1 LWGACPLRG
10 RSRPP
15 GYRSSVF
22 VWWVG
27 FVRAGRD
34 LIVRS
39 TVCRWL
45 VMAIVL
51 VAAASLAVVVAD
63 IVLAPAAAPAR
74 ADASTGSGGLFV
86 DAVGRLL
93 DTRNGTGGYSTP
105 MPTLTWRSVAVDG
118 QDGIPA
124 SGVSA
129 VQVTVTAVSPAQA
142 GIVYLAPDGVS
153 NPPTV
158 SNLVYDHGVVGTIS
172 NTAIVAVGSNGKIQ
186 AKANSPVNLIL
197 DVQGYYTAG
206 LTAAGGYVPL
216 PGARIVNTRN
226 GTGVPQAKLA
236 QNSTT
241 TIQVG
246 GRGGVPSN
254 ASAVFVTL
262 TPTDYHPTAGGH
274 LTVYPAGATVPTS
287 SLNFSANISTALGAE
302 VDLNT
307 AGQMAVKVSGS
318 MGSIDLIV
326 DVVGYFTPTST
337 TGGFTPAATR
347 VYDSRTPPHVRLPAG
362 ATRTVPTAGVHGVPA
377 VGSGISAV
385 AINLLVISSSTAS
398 GWLRLWADDQP
409 QPSVSMMNF
418 GPSETRSNL
427 TVVRLGADGG
437 IKIRNGSGGPVDF
450 VFDVEGWYNTVGAP
464 IKARID
470 NAVYDWWAQP
480 VSVNDGAYTWVG
492 SIAKAGTVRVA
503 KVNRAAGTY
512 QWATLTSVGDIY
524 HDEHN
529 TPALAFEDSEP
540 NLIAFYTQHGAD
552 NIMRYR
558 TINRTTLAVGPL
570 KTLTFSGNITY
581 AQVIRN
587 GTRLMVLTRV
597 GTSWRYRITDDFA
610 SLWSAERVLI
620 NASGYGT
627 LYSLVKPASSNGDVN
642 HLAVYG
648 HPLSSTF
655 RNVVYA
661 QIHLQSGD
669 VTLTNGQVIGSIN
682 DPGGPN
688 LRPEQLQAAITPG
701 TGFKVRLLDVD
712 TVRGRPAIAYAIWN
726 AAVAEDAPAT
736 YKVEMYQDNN
746 TWKSPPWSLAA
757 GKPFGYD
764 PAVHYVGGMAIGRDN
779 VIYSARE
786 SDGTWILEKWAWSE
800 SEGTI
805 KLADV
810 IARDSTQKLARPYV
824 PARDGETDLTI
835 DRFETYSSYTN
846 YTSDILVF

>member
-1 LWGACPLRG
+1 
-10 RSRPP
+10 
-15 GYRSSVF
+15 
-22 VWWVG
+22 
-27 FVRAGRD
+27 
-34 LIVRS
+34 
-39 TVCRWL
+39 
-45 VMAIVL
+45 MAAVP
-51 VAAASLAVVVAD
+51 VVTASLAVVVAD
-63 IVLAPAAAPAR
+63 VVLAPHAAPAR
-74 ADASTGSGGLFV
+74 ADASTGTGGLFV
-86 DAVGRLL
+86 DTVGRLL

-118 QDGIPA
+118 QAGIPS

-158 SNLVYDHGVVGTIS
+158 SNLVYDHGVAGSIS
-172 NTAIVAVGSNGKIQ
+172 NTAIVAVGTNGKIQ

-206 LTAAGGYVPL
+206 DTAAGGYVPL
-216 PGARIVNTRN
+216 PGARIVNTQN
-226 GTGVPQAKLA
+226 GTGVPQAKLG

-246 GRGGVPSN
+246 GRGGVSAN

-262 TPTDYHPTAGGH
+262 TPTDYHPTAGGY
-274 LTVYPAGATVPTS
+274 LAVYPAGGTVPTI

-326 DVVGYFTPTST
+326 DVVGYFAPTST
-337 TGGFTPAATR
+337 TGAFTPASTR
-347 VYDSRTPPHVRLPAG
+347 VYDSRTAPHVRLAAG

-377 VGSGISAV
+377 AGSGISAV

-409 QPSVSMMNF
+409 QPGVSMMNF
-418 GPSETRSNL
+418 RPSETRSNL

-450 VFDVEGWYNTVGAP
+450 VFDVEGWYNTVGAA
-464 IKARID
+464 IKVRID

-480 VSVNDGAYTWVG
+480 VSVNDGAYTWIG
-492 SIAKAGTVRVA
+492 SIATAGTVRVA

-529 TPALAFEDSEP
+529 TPALAFEDAQP
-540 NLIAFYTQHGAD
+540 DLMAFYTQHGTD

-558 TINRTTLAVGPL
+558 TINRTSLAVGPL
-570 KTLTFSGNITY
+570 KTLTFSGTITY
-581 AQVIRN
+581 AQIIRN
-587 GTRLMVLTRV
+587 GTRLLILTRV
-597 GTSWRYRITDDFA
+597 GDSWRYRITDDFG
-610 SLWSAERVLI
+610 STWSAEKVLI
-620 NASGYGT
+620 NASGYGQV
-627 LYSLVKPASSNGDVN
+627 YSLVKPISDDGDVN
-642 HLAVYG
+642 HLAFYG
-648 HPLSSTF
+648 HPVSSTF
-655 RNVVYA
+655 RNVAYA

-688 LRPEQLQAAITPG
+688 LRPEQLQAAITPS
-701 TGFKVRLLDVD
+701 TGFKVRLLDVY
-712 TVRGRPAIAYAIWN
+712 TIRNRPAIAYAIWN
-726 AAVAEDAPAT
+726 AGVAADAPAT
-736 YKVEMYQDNN
+736 YKVEMYQDDN
-746 TWKSPPWSLAA
+746 TWKSAPWSLAA
-757 GKPFGYD
+757 GDPFGYN
-764 PAVHYVGGMAIGRDN
+764 PAVHYIGGMAIGRDN
-779 VIYSARE
+779 MIYSARE
-786 SDGTWILEKWAWSE
+786 SNGTWFLEKWAWSE
-800 SEGTI
+800 SRGTFI
-805 KLADV
+805 LADE

-824 PARDGETDLTI
+824 PAHDGGTDVI
-835 DRFETYSSYTN
+835 INRFEKYSSYTD
-846 YTSDILVF
+846 YISDILVY

>member
-1 LWGACPLRG
+1 L
-10 RSRPP
+10 
-15 GYRSSVF
+15 F
-22 VWWVG
+22 
-27 FVRAGRD
+27 
-34 LIVRS
+34 
-39 TVCRWL
+39 CRWL
-45 VMAIVL
+45 VTAVVL
-51 VAAASLAVVVAD
+51 VAAASLAVVAD

-74 ADASTGSGGLFV
+74 ADASTGTGGLFV

-105 MPTLTWRSVAVDG
+105 MPTLTWRSVAVAG

-206 LTAAGGYVPL
+206 LTAAGGYIPL
-216 PGARIVNTRN
+216 PGARIVNTRD
-226 GTGVPQAKLA
+226 GTGVPQAKLG
-236 QNSTT
+236 QNSAT

-262 TPTDYHPTAGGH
+262 TPTDYNATLGGY
-274 LTVYPAGATVPTS
+274 LMVYPAGATVPVS
-287 SLNFSANISTALGAE
+287 SLNFSANRSTALSAE

-307 AGQMAVKVSGS
+307 SGQMAVKVSGS

-326 DVVGYFTPTST
+326 DVVGYFTPIST
-337 TGGFTPAATR
+337 TGAFTPASTR

-362 ATRTVPTAGVHGVPA
+362 ATRTVPTAGVYGVPA

-418 GPSETRSNL
+418 GPSQTRSNL
-427 TVVRLGADGG
+427 TVVRPGADGG
-437 IKIRNGSGGPVDF
+437 VNIHNGGNGPVDF
-450 VFDVEGWYNTVGAP
+450 VFDVEGWYATVGAP
-464 IKARID
+464 IKATID

-480 VSVNDGAYTWVG
+480 VAVNDGAYTWIG

-529 TPALAFEDSEP
+529 TPALAFEATEP
-540 NLIAFYTQHGAD
+540 NLIAFFTQHGAD

-558 TINRTTLAVGPL
+558 TISRTSLAVGPL
-570 KTLTFSGNITY
+570 KTLTFSATITY
-581 AQVIRN
+581 AQIIRN
-587 GTRLMVLTRV
+587 GTRLMILTRV
-597 GTSWRYRITDDFA
+597 GESWRYRITDDFG
-610 SLWSAERVLI
+610 STWSDERVLI
-620 NASGYGT
+620 NASGYGQV
-627 LYSLVKPASSNGDVN
+627 YSLVKPASSDGDVN
-642 HLAVYG
+642 HLAFYG
-648 HPLSSTF
+648 HPLGSTF

-682 DPGGPN
+682 DPPGPN
-688 LRPEQLQAAITPG
+688 LRPEQLQAAITPSA
-701 TGFKVRLLDVD
+701 GFKVRLLDIG
-712 TVRGRPAIAYAIWN
+712 TISNRPAIAYAIWN

-736 YKVEMYQDNN
+736 YKVEMYQDDD
-746 TWKSPPWSLAA
+746 TWKSAPWSVAA
-757 GKPFGYD
+757 GKPFGYN
-764 PAVHYVGGMAIGRDN
+764 PAVHYLGGMAIGRDN

-786 SDGTWILEKWAWSE
+786 SDGTWTLEKWAWSE
-800 SEGTI
+800 SQGTI
-805 KLADV
+805 KLEDV

-824 PARDGETDLTI
+824 PARDGETDLII